1 MDVVREKPRERE
13 RRKSSREEKSREGE
27 RQGLALPNQKSP
39 PLVVALAVHGSGEK
53 LEGPAMEAL
62 VRSWRKRLGSFHE
75 RGRKK
80 P

>member
-1 MDVVREKPRERE
+1 MRGRRERSREGEGREAERERE
-13 RRKSSREEKSREGE
+13 RRKAEKEKATVEVG
-27 RQGLALPNQKSP
+27 GGA
-39 PLVVALAVHGSGEK
+39 AVHGSGEK

-62 VRSWRKRLGSFHE
+62 VRSWRERLGSFHE